1 MFFKQAVNR
10 NITRIMSKTAN
21 SQLNTIRNMNTNT
34 NISNEVLNK
43 KLDYIIDTVTSI
55 QFGMIGIISFGTGYM
70 TTFLI
75 GNLILN
81 K

>member
-10 NITRIMSKTAN
+10 NTTRIMN
-21 SQLNTIRNMNTNT
+21 SQLNTIRNMNTNTNT

>member
-10 NITRIMSKTAN
+10 NTTRIMN

>member
-21 SQLNTIRNMNTNT
+21 SQLNTIRNMNT

-70 TTFLI
+70 TTFLFDK
-75 GNLILN
+75 LILN

>member
-55 QFGMIGIISFGTGYM
+55 QFGMIGIVSFGAGYG
-70 TTFLI
+70 TTLLI
-75 GNLILN
+75 CNLILN

>member
-10 NITRIMSKTAN
+10 NITRIMN

-34 NISNEVLNK
+34 NISNEVINK
-43 KLDYIIDTVTSI
+43 KLDYIIDTVASI
-55 QFGMIGIISFGTGYM
+55 QVGMIGIISFGVGYG
-70 TTFLI
+70 TTFLFAKF
-75 GNLILN
+75 ILN

>member
-10 NITRIMSKTAN
+10 NITRIMN
-21 SQLNTIRNMNTNT
+21 SQLNSFRNMNTNT

-43 KLDYIIDTVTSI
+43 KLDYIIDTVASI
-55 QFGMIGIISFGTGYM
+55 QFGMIGIISFGAGYM
-70 TTFLI
+70 TTFLFDK
-75 GNLILN
+75 LILN

>member
-10 NITRIMSKTAN
+10 NITRIMN

-70 TTFLI
+70 TTFLFDK
-75 GNLILN
+75 LILN

>member
-10 NITRIMSKTAN
+10 NITRIMN
-21 SQLNTIRNMNTNT
+21 SQLNTIRNMNT

-43 KLDYIIDTVTSI
+43 KLDYIIDSVTFIHFS
-55 QFGMIGIISFGTGYM
+55 MIGVISFGAGYM
-70 TTFLI
+70 TTFLFDK
-75 GNLILN
+75 LILN

>member
-10 NITRIMSKTAN
+10 NITRIVN
-21 SQLNTIRNMNTNT
+21 SQLNSIRNMNTNT

-43 KLDYIIDTVTSI
+43 KLDYIIDSVTFIHFS
-55 QFGMIGIISFGTGYM
+55 MIGVISFGTGYV
-70 TTFLI
+70 TTFLFDK
-75 GNLILN
+75 LILN